1 MRYDRDQAVITL
13 AEALG
18 RHRALTDD
26 ESQMLERSIRRMEAT
41 SRGTTMKFWTPAED
55 RALLKA
61 FRVREASAVA
71 AMLGRTVPSV
81 CSRLNQL
88 RKAERTKA
96 IVRKRI
102 RRADRQE
109 QVGA

>member
-61 FRVREASAVA
+61 FRVREASHVA

-81 CSRLNQL
+81 CSRLTRL
-88 RKAERTKA
+88 RKEAQAKTR
-96 IVRKRI
+96 VRKRT
-102 RRADRQE
+102 RRANRQE